1 MRARG
6 SAVSALSGRAS
17 RATYESDP
25 AALTGRAR
33 GTEVRAGAP
42 GDSCRVYN
50 VRAWSSV
57 FFFPLTRA
65 LQLQPDHGAKADT
78 G

>member
-1 MRARG
+1 ME
-6 SAVSALSGRAS
+6 VNTAS
-17 RATYESDP
+17 

-33 GTEVRAGAP
+33 GTEMREGAP

-57 FFFPLTRA
+57 FFFSFDARVAVATRSRCKSGHRINVWMF
-65 LQLQPDHGAKADT
+65 PSRGSVSID
-78 G
+78 